1 MSSVAAIEKLT
12 DHSPM
17 RAKINRDLMV
27 AWINAD
33 LVNRAWGDVR
43 TSTVFYDGA
52 KVFVTALPR
61 SVDFSDRS
69 AQALYDTGIRY
80 WSEGVR

>member
-1 MSSVAAIEKLT
+1 MSTIDTIEKLT
-12 DHSPM
+12 DHSPL
-17 RAKINRDLMV
+17 RSKVNRDLMV

-43 TSTVFYDGA
+43 TSTVFYDDA

-61 SVDFSDRS
+61 GCASPEILVKFHDI
-69 AQALYDTGIRY
+69 GVRY
-80 WSEGVR
+80 WSEGVL

>member
-1 MSSVAAIEKLT
+1 MSGVATLEQLT
-12 DHSPM
+12 DHSPF
-17 RAKINRDLMV
+17 RQKVNRDLMV

-43 TSTVFYDGA
+43 TSTVFYDEA
-52 KVFVTALPR
+52 KVFVTAQPR
-61 SVDFSDRS
+61 NVEFSDRS

>member
-1 MSSVAAIEKLT
+1 MSDTATLEQLT
-12 DHSPM
+12 DHSPF
-17 RAKINRDLMV
+17 RQKVNRDLMV

-43 TSTVFYDGA
+43 TSTVFYDDA

-61 SVDFSDRS
+61 GGASPEILAKLHEV
-69 AQALYDTGIRY
+69 GVCY

>member
-1 MSSVAAIEKLT
+1 MSSVATIEKLT
-12 DHSPM
+12 DQSPM

-61 SVDFSDRS
+61 GS
-69 AQALYDTGIRY
+69 ASPEILAKLHEVGVRY
-80 WSEGVR
+80 WSQGVL